1 MNAYVTADTKG
12 DQDIRSVALVTMMNY
27 QRRTLATTT
36 AAKAVPHE
44 HPLAQTAEK
53 SAKNDAVDHS
63 MNDSNQEFSALFG
76 CRRDRE
82 RTVELQARSPRLGL

>member
-1 MNAYVTADTKG
+1 MNAYVTADAKG
-12 DQDIRSVALVTMMNY
+12 DQDIRSVAPVTMMNY

-53 SAKNDAVDHS
+53 AQRMMPSIIA
-63 MNDSNQEFSALFG
+63 
-76 CRRDRE
+76 
-82 RTVELQARSPRLGL
+82 

>member
-36 AAKAVPHE
+36 AAKAAPHE

-53 SAKNDAVDHS
+53 AQRMMPSIIA
-63 MNDSNQEFSALFG
+63 
-76 CRRDRE
+76 
-82 RTVELQARSPRLGL
+82 